1 MGESGITLPFTIEG
15 RLGVQW
21 KALRSLLLTV
31 FVVLG
36 ARLIITPPPD
46 LGAYLH
52 STEALVS
59 LWLIGLI
66 LAIFLL
72 SAESYKVIADTS
84 GITFR
89 SRNGIFFYAWS
100 DIQNCRLLKNGLN
113 FEMRGQT
120 KEQNK
125 LNAIPAPTRLQAEQ
139 LELLARERVTELS
152 GSEDQSHHSFT
163 PGMIARKLYVRQCK
177 TMAFF
182 LFFSLFGLYVLL
194 LANIGLGD
202 LDQLILSQRGIHTQ
216 GQVLHAFV
224 GDCGRTH
231 CTNKIEYRFKSAL
244 NDREETGYGTVP
256 QEAHSLEAGQSV
268 EVIYDPQ
275 SPSRSRAVFGGDFR
289 PPSLQAFLW
298 LAGIVFVIF
307 AGVSL
312 ILVAVAYGPLRKA
325 LNQLPPDVG
334 PREPGRP
341 RAGAVA

>member
-15 RLGVQW
+15 RFGVQW

-36 ARLIITPPPD
+36 GRLIITPPPD

-52 STEALVS
+52 STEAFVS
-59 LWLIGLI
+59 LCVIGFI

-72 SAESYKVIADTS
+72 SAAPYKVIADAS
-84 GITFR
+84 GITVT
-89 SRNGIFFYAWS
+89 SRNAEFFYAWS
-100 DIQNCRLLKNGLN
+100 DIQDYRLLKNGLN
-113 FEMRGQT
+113 IEMRGQT

-139 LELLARERVTELS
+139 LELLFRERVTELS
-152 GSEDQSHHSFT
+152 GSKDQSHHSFT

-177 TMAFF
+177 TMAFV
-182 LFFSLFGLYVLL
+182 LFFSLFGLYVLF

-216 GQVLHAFV
+216 GQVLHTFAD
-224 GDCGRTH
+224 GCNRTH
-231 CTNKIEYRFKSAL
+231 CTNKIEYRFKSTL
-244 NDREETGYGTVP
+244 NEPETIGYDTVP
-256 QEAHSLEAGQSV
+256 QGTHSLEAGQSV
-268 EVIYDPQ
+268 DVIYDPQ

-289 PPSLQAFLW
+289 PPSLQAFMW
-298 LAGIVFVIF
+298 LAGVTFVIF

-325 LNQLPPDVG
+325 LDQLPQDVG
-334 PREPGRP
+334 PRDSGRL
-341 RAGAVA
+341 RAGA